1 MIRLRKLEWIIGL
14 GAIALV
20 TTLLFIGSFF
30 IYWGAWNYVLGSK
43 YGLFFGPLMGLF
55 GGCIIFVGI
64 IVVMQRIKVRE
75 RKWVIALGVSSL
87 YTGSFFLYFGLRTY
101 FFPRFPA
108 DVYNAYLGIRF
119 GSVMTI
125 IGILLFL
132 MDFVFRKMK

>member
-30 IYWGAWNYVLGSK
+30 AYWGAWNYVLGSK

-87 YTGSFFLYFGLRTY
+87 YTGSFFTL
-101 FFPRFPA
+101 
-108 DVYNAYLGIRF
+108 D
-119 GSVMTI
+119 
-125 IGILLFL
+125 
-132 MDFVFRKMK
+132 